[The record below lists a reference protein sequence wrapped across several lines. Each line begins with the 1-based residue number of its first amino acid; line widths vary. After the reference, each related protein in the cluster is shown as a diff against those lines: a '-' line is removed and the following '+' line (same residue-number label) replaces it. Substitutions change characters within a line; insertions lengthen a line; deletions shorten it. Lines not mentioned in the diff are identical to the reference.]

1 MISIITSCST
11 NDAFMW
17 AFKKV
22 SSFSSTQGNIGEW
35 GTTISEVDLIG
46 KEMIEVPGYP
56 EAEVFLYEKK
66 DGVEKKPLI
75 VFIHGGGWCIGNA
88 VGIEWYAKLLA
99 SNGYIVANVDYSL
112 APEYKYPVSTIQ
124 LVESVN
130 YLYENSEKYG
140 YDRDSIFIGG
150 NSAGAHLAS
159 QLGAIFTNEEYAK
172 KVGAET
178 RVPKESIRGLI
189 LYNGVYNFDTVGECK
204 FPFWKQLVWGYT
216 GKKDYKKYERL
227 DELSTIKHITPDYPA
242 VFITVGDSDPLEPQ
256 TYEFIEK
263 LEDNNVDYDALLWT
277 GTKAKLW
284 HDYIYDQNTEEAVKA
299 YEETLN
305 FIEKHK

>member
-75 VFIHGGGWCIGNA
+75 IFIHGGGWCIGNA
-88 VGIEWYAKLLA
+88 VEIEWYAKLLA

-130 YLYENSEKYG
+130 YLHEKSEKYG

-150 NSAGAHLAS
+150 NSAGAHLSS
-159 QLGAIFTNEEYAK
+159 QIGAIFTNEEYAK

-216 GKKDYKKYERL
+216 GKKDYKKY
-227 DELSTIKHITPDYPA
+227 DYY
-242 VFITVGDSDPLEPQ
+242 Q
-256 TYEFIEK
+256 
-263 LEDNNVDYDALLWT
+263 
-277 GTKAKLW
+277 
-284 HDYIYDQNTEEAVKA
+284 
-299 YEETLN
+299 
-305 FIEKHK
+305 

>member
-75 VFIHGGGWCIGNA
+75 IFIHGGGWCIGSA

-112 APEYKYPVSTIQ
+112 AP
-124 LVESVN
+124 
-130 YLYENSEKYG
+130 
-140 YDRDSIFIGG
+140 
-150 NSAGAHLAS
+150 
-159 QLGAIFTNEEYAK
+159 
-172 KVGAET
+172 
-178 RVPKESIRGLI
+178 
-189 LYNGVYNFDTVGECK
+189 
-204 FPFWKQLVWGYT
+204 
-216 GKKDYKKYERL
+216 
-227 DELSTIKHITPDYPA
+227 
-242 VFITVGDSDPLEPQ
+242 
-256 TYEFIEK
+256 
-263 LEDNNVDYDALLWT
+263 
-277 GTKAKLW
+277 
-284 HDYIYDQNTEEAVKA
+284 
-299 YEETLN
+299 
-305 FIEKHK
+305 

>member
-75 VFIHGGGWCIGNA
+75 IFIHGGGWCIGNA
-88 VGIEWYAKLLA
+88 VEIEWYAKLLA

-124 LVESVN
+124 LVETVN
-130 YLYENSEKYG
+130 YLYGVSEKYG

-150 NSAGAHLAS
+150 NSAGVHLAS

-172 KVGAET
+172 KVEAET

-189 LYNGVYNFDTVGECK
+189 LYKSFSAPCCWIGI
-204 FPFWKQLVWGYT
+204 
-216 GKKDYKKYERL
+216 KKY
-227 DELSTIKHITPDYPA
+227 I
-242 VFITVGDSDPLEPQ
+242 
-256 TYEFIEK
+256 
-263 LEDNNVDYDALLWT
+263 
-277 GTKAKLW
+277 
-284 HDYIYDQNTEEAVKA
+284 
-299 YEETLN
+299 
-305 FIEKHK
+305 